1 MGMGAGD
8 LEPYVQDFYRGDNM
22 LGGCIWE
29 FCDHAAYHADG
40 PVHYTY
46 GGDHGENKHDSNFC
60 TDGLFFPDRTPHAGA
75 YQMKNAYRPVRA
87 TAVDENRYLF
97 QSMLRFATLQIQVR
111 WELLSDGIPVV
122 SGQADLTLNPL
133 EMRELTFDFELTQR
147 SSCHNVLLVRYL
159 RGDEEL
165 GFEQFTLTAPT
176 PLCTVPGVPAP
187 RAQVSENKLWVYFE
201 RGHLVFNGTT
211 GQIEDYV
218 VDGVPLLHP
227 DPEGEVGPAVAL
239 YRAPLDNDM
248 NLRRNWERLG
258 LDRAGFYIKKPGAVA
273 KMYMVTDN
281 GVEITADYV
290 LAGPRVPRLGS
301 FRLTY
306 TVYRTGKVRLD
317 VLCLRPNR
325 RLRHLP
331 RYGVVLEMPSAF
343 DQVRYYGMG
352 PYPNLSDYNLHCHT
366 GIFETAVATMHEDYI
381 KPQESS
387 ARTDTRWA
395 QVTDRQGF
403 GLRFDAIDAPMTFA
417 ADPYTSQR
425 CAKAR
430 HREELTAGGTTCIH
444 LDQYQLGAGSNACG
458 PVPRHGHTRNTPG
471 NRVFSF
477 SFEPTG
483 ERHD

>member
-1 MGMGAGD
+1 M
-8 LEPYVQDFYRGDNM
+8 RG
-22 LGGCIWE
+22 E
-29 FCDHAAYHADG
+29 
-40 PVHYTY
+40 
-46 GGDHGENKHDSNFC
+46 
-60 TDGLFFPDRTPHAGA
+60 
-75 YQMKNAYRPVRA
+75 
-87 TAVDENRYLF
+87 
-97 QSMLRFATLQIQVR
+97 
-111 WELLSDGIPVV
+111 
-122 SGQADLTLNPL
+122 
-133 EMRELTFDFELTQR
+133 
-147 SSCHNVLLVRYL
+147 
-159 RGDEEL
+159 EEL

-187 RAQVSENKLWVYFE
+187 RAQVSENKLWVYFD

-211 GQIEDYV
+211 GQIENYV

-227 DPEGEVGPAVAL
+227 DPEGEIGPAVTL

-258 LDRAGFYIKKPGAVA
+258 LDRASFYIKKPGTVA

-290 LAGPRVPRLGS
+290 LAGPRAPWLGS

-366 GIFETAVATMHEDYI
+366 GIFETAAATMHEDYI
-381 KPQESS
+381 KPQESG

-395 QVTDRQGF
+395 QVTDQQGF

-430 HREELTAGGTTCIH
+430 HREDLTAGGTTCIH

>member
-111 WELLSDGIPVV
+111 WELLSDGISVV

-187 RAQVSENKLWVYFE
+187 RAQVSENKLWVYFD

-227 DPEGEVGPAVAL
+227 DPEGEIGPAVAL

-258 LDRAGFYIKKPGAVA
+258 LDRACFYIKKPGTVA

-290 LAGPRVPRLGS
+290 LAGRV
-301 FRLTY
+301 
-306 TVYRTGKVRLD
+306 
-317 VLCLRPNR
+317 
-325 RLRHLP
+325 
-331 RYGVVLEMPSAF
+331 
-343 DQVRYYGMG
+343 
-352 PYPNLSDYNLHCHT
+352 CH
-366 GIFETAVATMHEDYI
+366 GWAV
-381 KPQESS
+381 
-387 ARTDTRWA
+387 
-395 QVTDRQGF
+395 F
-403 GLRFDAIDAPMTFA
+403 GLLIPCIAP
-417 ADPYTSQR
+417 
-425 CAKAR
+425 AR
-430 HREELTAGGTTCIH
+430 YAWMCC
-444 LDQYQLGAGSNACG
+444 ACG
-458 PVPRHGHTRNTPG
+458 PIGGCSTCLVTVWCWKCRLPLIRCDITAWDRIPICRIIICIATPVFLRRRWRRCMRTISNPRRAAP
-471 NRVFSF
+471 
-477 SFEPTG
+477 
-483 ERHD
+483 ERIPAGRR

>member
-1 MGMGAGD
+1 MG
-8 LEPYVQDFYRGDNM
+8 
-22 LGGCIWE
+22 
-29 FCDHAAYHADG
+29 
-40 PVHYTY
+40 
-46 GGDHGENKHDSNFC
+46 
-60 TDGLFFPDRTPHAGA
+60 
-75 YQMKNAYRPVRA
+75 
-87 TAVDENRYLF
+87 
-97 QSMLRFATLQIQVR
+97 
-111 WELLSDGIPVV
+111 

-159 RGDEEL
+159 RGEEEL

-187 RAQVSENKLWVYFE
+187 RAQVSENKLWVYFD

-227 DPEGEVGPAVAL
+227 DPEGEIGPAVAL

-248 NLRRNWERLG
+248 NLRRNWEQLG
-258 LDRAGFYIKKPGAVA
+258 LDRAGFYIKKPGTVA

-290 LAGPRVPRLGS
+290 LAGPRVPWLGS

-366 GIFETAVATMHEDYI
+366 GIFETAVATMHED
-381 KPQESS
+381 
-387 ARTDTRWA
+387 
-395 QVTDRQGF
+395 
-403 GLRFDAIDAPMTFA
+403 
-417 ADPYTSQR
+417 
-425 CAKAR
+425 
-430 HREELTAGGTTCIH
+430 
-444 LDQYQLGAGSNACG
+444 
-458 PVPRHGHTRNTPG
+458 
-471 NRVFSF
+471 
-477 SFEPTG
+477 
-483 ERHD
+483 

>member
-1 MGMGAGD
+1 
-8 LEPYVQDFYRGDNM
+8 
-22 LGGCIWE
+22 
-29 FCDHAAYHADG
+29 
-40 PVHYTY
+40 
-46 GGDHGENKHDSNFC
+46 
-60 TDGLFFPDRTPHAGA
+60 
-75 YQMKNAYRPVRA
+75 
-87 TAVDENRYLF
+87 
-97 QSMLRFATLQIQVR
+97 
-111 WELLSDGIPVV
+111 
-122 SGQADLTLNPL
+122 
-133 EMRELTFDFELTQR
+133 
-147 SSCHNVLLVRYL
+147 
-159 RGDEEL
+159 
-165 GFEQFTLTAPT
+165 
-176 PLCTVPGVPAP
+176 
-187 RAQVSENKLWVYFE
+187 
-201 RGHLVFNGTT
+201 
-211 GQIEDYV
+211 
-218 VDGVPLLHP
+218 
-227 DPEGEVGPAVAL
+227 
-239 YRAPLDNDM
+239 M

-258 LDRAGFYIKKPGAVA
+258 LDRAGFYIKKPGTVA

-290 LAGPRVPRLGS
+290 LAGPRVPWLGS

-331 RYGVVLEMPSAF
+331 RYGVVMEMPSAF

-352 PYPNLSDYNLHCHT
+352 PYPNLSDYILHCHT

-403 GLRFDAIDAPMTFA
+403 GLRFDAIDAPMIFA

>member
-1 MGMGAGD
+1 
-8 LEPYVQDFYRGDNM
+8 M

-111 WELLSDGIPVV
+111 WELLSDGISVV

-159 RGDEEL
+159 RGEEKL

-187 RAQVSENKLWVYFE
+187 RAQVSENKLWVYFD

-211 GQIEDYV
+211 GQIENYV

-227 DPEGEVGPAVAL
+227 DPEGEIGPAVTL

-258 LDRAGFYIKKPGAVA
+258 LDRASFYIKKPGTVA

-290 LAGPRVPRLGS
+290 LAGPRAPWLGS

-458 PVPRHGHTRNTPG
+458 PVPCHGHTRNTPG